1 MPIKVAPVAYIVAAQ
16 LKHLRTTGWFGS
28 SGFISTY
35 ISICQAILNGGPPDE
50 AMDVDKPEEK
60 ELVPCH
66 NTVAI
71 EKILAFGRDLQA
83 LFTKLT
89 ASKPNEQLHTLL
101 QVWNY
106 VLCAYNY
113 NIPCKFL

>member
-1 MPIKVAPVAYIVAAQ
+1 MAPYDSCTIEAPQNTILVLLQCQVVF
-16 LKHLRTTGWFGS
+16 LF
-28 SGFISTY
+28 
-35 ISICQAILNGGPPDE
+35 CQALLNGDPPDE
-50 AMDVDKPEEK
+50 AMEVDKPEETAVD
-60 ELVPCH
+60 LCH

-101 QVWNY
+101 QV
-106 VLCAYNY
+106 
-113 NIPCKFL
+113 